1 MDATT
6 LPALQTQ
13 ASLPKTTSKNTWI
26 CTPTTDWPLNPKTA
40 VLARC
45 QSRVESAFMVYVFK
59 NQKNNCL
66 LYRPA
71 RSKHCSMCKGCV
83 ARSDHH
89 CAWVN
94 ICVGHN
100 NHRYFLLFL
109 FALWQFLTYA
119 VYVTFSIYRGK
130 IVKWGLDNAVIKD
143 ALTGEEIPL
152 SFRKAMLVNATY
164 DDLMKTWKF
173 RTLTLCVLFSI
184 FFKRIDL

>member
-1 MDATT
+1 M
-6 LPALQTQ
+6 
-13 ASLPKTTSKNTWI
+13 
-26 CTPTTDWPLNPKTA
+26 NPKTA